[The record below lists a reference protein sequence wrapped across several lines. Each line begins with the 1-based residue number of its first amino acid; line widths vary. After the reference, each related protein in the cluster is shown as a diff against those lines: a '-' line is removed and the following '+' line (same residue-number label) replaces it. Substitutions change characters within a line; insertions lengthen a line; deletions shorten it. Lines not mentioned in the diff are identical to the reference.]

1 MYWLKTTLKMY
12 IIFCTSFDHLKA
24 QSEDIE
30 VAETDLAKE
39 RNADSELR
47 EIPPFS
53 EDLGPATQKR
63 K

>member
-1 MYWLKTTLKMY
+1 MY